1 MLFLLVPLPLPL
13 VLPMASIYG
22 LEKQWIFLD
31 SFFFLSF
38 ILSLLPVSFSVE
50 FFFFILR
57 LWSVAYEPRLTIYAY
72 ELHVFLCVL
81 VFVNCGCSCTTI
93 REIFSASRQNIFS
106 QLAESEWGSE
116 KEWAKER
123 EGGRDERPLLAMTR
137 TSVLVRNSLHNFK
150 QMLLLFNFLRCCRR
164 CSAVAAAAGAKRR
177 RRVWQSGTLKFM
189 VHWMRMKNSQTGRHR
204 QDPRAGGKRGR
215 RVGASSRL
223 PIVPTGKNKSIEFIS
238 RNNKTVKWQ
247 TANGSDVLW
256 ISQLCCEGS
265 TGKVTKATTH
275 GNENN

>member
-1 MLFLLVPLPLPL
+1 
-13 VLPMASIYG
+13 MASIYG

-50 FFFFILR
+50 FFFFFCACKVLPMS
-57 LWSVAYEPRLTIYAY
+57 LGLLYMHMNCTCFCVCM
-72 ELHVFLCVL
+72 CVL

-204 QDPRAGGKRGR
+204 QGRRAGAKGGR

-265 TGKVTKATTH
+265 TGKVTKATPH